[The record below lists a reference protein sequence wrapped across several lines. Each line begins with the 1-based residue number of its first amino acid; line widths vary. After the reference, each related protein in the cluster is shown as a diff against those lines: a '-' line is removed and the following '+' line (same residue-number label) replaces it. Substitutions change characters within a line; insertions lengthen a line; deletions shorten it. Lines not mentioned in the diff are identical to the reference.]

1 MTRAVDVVVLGAGVV
16 GVTTAYALVQR
27 GFTVAIADRR
37 AGPGLE
43 TSYANGGQLSYA
55 YSDALA
61 SPGLL
66 RKLPFM
72 VTGGDPAFDLKLSAD
87 PRSEEHTSE
96 LQSLMS
102 KSYAVFCL
110 KKKKKSQKQR
120 EDSSDNII
128 LNQ

>member
-1 MTRAVDVVVLGAGVV
+1 MGARRPGFTNRQYLKWGYHEHLPWGVRERARGKSTRTRAVDVVVLGAGVV

-66 RKLPFM
+66 RQL
-72 VTGGDPAFDLKLSAD
+72 D
-87 PRSEEHTSE
+87 R
-96 LQSLMS
+96 
-102 KSYAVFCL
+102 KSTRL
-110 KKKKKSQKQR
+110 N
-120 EDSSDNII
+120 SSH
-128 LNQ
+128 

>member
-66 RKLPFM
+66 RKLPFL
-72 VTGGDPAFDLKLSAD
+72 VTGGDPALDL
-87 PRSEEHTSE
+87 RSEEQTSE
-96 LQSLMS
+96 LQSLMRT
-102 KSYAVFCL
+102 SYAVFCL
-110 KKKKKSQKQR
+110 KKKT
-120 EDSSDNII
+120 
-128 LNQ
+128 

>member
-1 MTRAVDVVVLGAGVV
+1 MRTGAADVVVLGAGVV
-16 GVTTAYALVQR
+16 GVPTAYAWFQR

-87 PRSEEHTSE
+87 PSFIEWGLRFLRNCTPGRFSANTDR
-96 LQSLMS
+96 
-102 KSYAVFCL
+102 KSVV
-110 KKKKKSQKQR
+110 
-120 EDSSDNII
+120 
-128 LNQ
+128 